1 MPYALYQAAR
11 ELAAAAADAGFTCKV
26 LEKDDCVKLKM
37 GSYLAVSQVH
47 MCLALGIRHKGI
59 MHKA

>member
-1 MPYALYQAAR
+1 MPQALCQAAR

-47 MCLALGIRHKGI
+47 MCTYADVR
-59 MHKA
+59 